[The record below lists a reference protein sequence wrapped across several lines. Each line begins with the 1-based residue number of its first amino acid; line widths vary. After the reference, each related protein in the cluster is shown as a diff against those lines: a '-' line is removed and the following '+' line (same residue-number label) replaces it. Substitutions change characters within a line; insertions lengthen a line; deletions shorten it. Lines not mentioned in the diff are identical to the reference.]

1 MSQSHL
7 FFLFML
13 VVAHAA
19 LVPDCRRYPALTPVE
34 CGCDTAKAPST
45 YGLTFHTTKGP
56 FTVRVDR
63 SDAPIGADRLY
74 SMAKCGYLGND
85 EVTGNEGGFF
95 RVVPGFVVQWGIS
108 GNTSVSG
115 PWENLII
122 PNDKPNKLSN
132 IRGTLSYAAEQDQAG
147 MAVNRTT
154 QIFINFADNSRL
166 DALGFTPIG
175 VISEADMSSVVDK
188 INAKWGEQP
197 DQDEIYARGNAYL
210 QKTFPGLD
218 YAQNISLH

>member
-1 MSQSHL
+1 MTPYL
-7 FFLFML
+7 ILL
-13 VVAHAA
+13 AVATHAA
-19 LVPDCRRYPALTPVE
+19 VVPDCRKYPALTPVE
-34 CGCDTAKAPST
+34 CGCDTAKGPAT
-45 YGLTFHTTKGP
+45 YALTFHSTKGP
-56 FTVRVDR
+56 FTVNVDR
-63 SDAPIGADRLY
+63 ADAPIGADRLY
-74 SMAKCGYLGND
+74 SMARCGYLGND
-85 EVTGNEGGFF
+85 EVNGNEGGFF

-132 IRGTLSYAAEQDQAG
+132 IRGTLSYAAMQDQAG

-175 VISEADMSSVVDK
+175 VISEADMANVVDK
-188 INAKWGEQP
+188 ISAKWGEQP
-197 DQDEIYARGNAYL
+197 DQDAIYAQGNAYL
-210 QKTFPGLD
+210 KKTFPGLD
-218 YAQNISLH
+218 YANNVTLH